1 MRRKL
6 AFLIGGVLCALTL
19 LALGGERPW
28 LLAAGG
34 PDESASDGA
43 PKPKLRRE
51 GTQLQ
56 DEPGRFVVSGS
67 QATFVAA
74 DGASYIGLPNLNL
87 ERVEKITASS
97 PGSGEWLVTGTVT
110 EYQGANYLL
119 ISRARRKAPTK
130 SQRSF

>member
-19 LALGGERPW
+19 LAWCGERPR

-34 PDESASDGA
+34 PDESASDA
-43 PKPKLRRE
+43 TPKLKLRRE

-97 PGSGEWLVTGTVT
+97 PGSGEWLVTGIVT

>member
-1 MRRKL
+1 MSRKI
-6 AFLIGGVLCALTL
+6 AFSAGGVLLTIML
-19 LALGGERPW
+19 LAWGGERPW

-34 PDESASDGA
+34 PEESTSEAV

-67 QATFVAA
+67 QATFIAA
-74 DGASYIGLPNLNL
+74 DGTSYVGLPNLNL

-97 PGSGEWLVTGTVT
+97 PGSGDWLVTGIVT